1 MVKDQVDDDS
11 LKVLF
16 KQTHGLT
23 YTVKICQTVYIY
35 NKLNQLTY
43 TVVSGWFMEDVLMQ

>member
-23 YTVKICQTVYIY
+23 YTV
-35 NKLNQLTY
+35 
-43 TVVSGWFMEDVLMQ
+43 VSGWFMEDVLMQ